1 MMMGSMIQWLYLWFI
16 AVPFLGISTFVI
28 GVPLIVLSFLGLGD
42 WCSRTLAVFWARSN
56 AFMLGMRVSIDGL
69 QHLDDGQSYVLTAN
83 HLSQVDI
90 LLIYGFLPIEF
101 KWVLKKELLAVPVIG
116 AACAAMGHVIVDR
129 SNSQA
134 AVASIQAVSKR
145 LQNGMCIMFFPEG
158 TRGTEEGDLLP
169 FKRGAFR
176 LAADVRLPV
185 LPMSI
190 TGTGYLL
197 PTGSVKWQPGPVR
210 LMIHPPI
217 QITDQTGRDV
227 TALMNQTEA
236 AIRSGLT
243 ASQSEADIT
252 MNAKG

>member
-1 MMMGSMIQWLYLWFI
+1 MMGSTIQWLYLWFI
-16 AVPFLGISTFVI
+16 AVPFLGVSTFVI
-28 GVPLIVLSFLGLGD
+28 GLPLIVLSFLGLGD
-42 WCSRTLAVFWARSN
+42 WCSRTLAVLWARSN

-69 QHLDDGQSYVLTAN
+69 YHLSDGQSYVLTAN

-116 AACAAMGHVIVDR
+116 AACTAMGHVVVDR

-134 AVASIQAVSKR
+134 AVASIQGVSKR

-176 LAADVRLPV
+176 LAADLQLPV

-190 TGTGYLL
+190 SGTGHLL

-217 QITDQTGRDV
+217 DTTDQTTDGV
-227 TALMNQTEA
+227 TTLMTQTEA

-243 ASQSEADIT
+243 ASQPETDVPI
-252 MNAKG
+252 NVQG